1 MRVPL
6 SWLSEYV
13 DITLPVEELA
23 RRLTDAGLE
32 VADVVRT
39 GDWQNVF
46 VGQVV
51 ELRPHPNADRLVL
64 ATVDLGGERQT
75 VVCGAPNVAVGQK
88 VAFAKEGAVLIDP
101 RSHQPAPLRRAV
113 IRGVESAGM
122 ICSELELG
130 LSEDHSGI
138 MVLPDDAPLGTP
150 LSSYLGETVLELE
163 IRPNRPDALSVLG
176 IAREVAALAGALVR
190 EPPLDYEAHGPP
202 VRRLA
207 SVQVEAPDLCPRY
220 VAAVVTGMRIGPS
233 PGWMQRRLEAAG
245 LRPIN
250 NVVDITNY
258 VMLEMGQPLHA
269 FDLHKLEG
277 SSIVVRRAREG
288 ETLTLLDGSE
298 ARLRPDMLVI
308 ADARRPVAVAG
319 VMGGANSEVDEG
331 TTAVLLE
338 SATFF
343 GPSVRRTAQALKLR
357 TEASLRFEKG
367 LSPLLPIYAARR
379 AVRLMVELCGGKA
392 ARGIIDIF
400 PQRRRPSPVHL
411 TAQRLRTVLGMDVPR
426 EEVERA
432 LSALGFRVGWRRP
445 ATYVVTPPYWRTDVR
460 IADDV
465 AEEVAR
471 VVGYDRIPSVLRAP
485 SLPPA
490 EREPLRELRERLRDA
505 LAQAGMQE
513 VITYPL
519 SDRETLARALSP
531 EEMESHPPLRLAN
544 PMSRE
549 LEFLRTTLRAGLLR
563 ALARNQ
569 RSRPGLV
576 ALFEVGR
583 VFLPR
588 PDDLPREVE
597 MAAGVVAGPRPDR
610 WGLPRGEPAD
620 FFDAKGM
627 LETALASLGIG
638 AQFVPAEHAVF
649 LPGSTAAV
657 VVGGQQVGLLGQ
669 VHPEVARAFEVE
681 GDAYLFELDLER
693 LLPHVPAG
701 RRYRPIS
708 RFPPVREDLA
718 VVVDAEVPAGAVR
731 SVIESSLLVVRAELF
746 DVYTGPPVPE
756 GKKSLAFAVTYQAL
770 DRTPSDEEVARE
782 RRRIVARLERELG
795 ASLRG

>member
-1 MRVPL
+1 
-6 SWLSEYV
+6 
-13 DITLPVEELA
+13 
-23 RRLTDAGLE
+23 
-32 VADVVRT
+32 
-39 GDWQNVF
+39 
-46 VGQVV
+46 
-51 ELRPHPNADRLVL
+51 
-64 ATVDLGGERQT
+64 
-75 VVCGAPNVAVGQK
+75 
-88 VAFAKEGAVLIDP
+88 
-101 RSHQPAPLRRAV
+101 
-113 IRGVESAGM
+113 
-122 ICSELELG
+122 
-130 LSEDHSGI
+130 
-138 MVLPDDAPLGTP
+138 
-150 LSSYLGETVLELE
+150 
-163 IRPNRPDALSVLG
+163 
-176 IAREVAALAGALVR
+176 
-190 EPPLDYEAHGPP
+190 
-202 VRRLA
+202 
-207 SVQVEAPDLCPRY
+207 
-220 VAAVVTGMRIGPS
+220 
-233 PGWMQRRLEAAG
+233 
-245 LRPIN
+245 
-250 NVVDITNY
+250 
-258 VMLEMGQPLHA
+258 
-269 FDLHKLEG
+269 
-277 SSIVVRRAREG
+277 
-288 ETLTLLDGSE
+288 
-298 ARLRPDMLVI
+298 
-308 ADARRPVAVAG
+308 
-319 VMGGANSEVDEG
+319 
-331 TTAVLLE
+331 LLE

-400 PQRRRPSPVHL
+400 PQRHRPSPVHL

-627 LETALASLGIG
+627 LETALASLGIE

-693 LLPHVPAG
+693 LLPHVPGG
-701 RRYRPIS
+701 RLYRPIS

-731 SVIESSLLVVRAELF
+731 SVIESSPLVVRAELF

-782 RRRIVARLERELG
+782 RRRIVAQLERELG

>member
-6 SWLSEYV
+6 SWLSDYV
-13 DITLPVEELA
+13 DINIEVEELA

-32 VADVVRT
+32 VAEVVRT

-51 ELRPHPNADRLVL
+51 ELRPHPNADRLTL

-88 VAFAKEGAVLIDP
+88 VPFAKEGAVLLDP
-101 RSHQPAPLRRAV
+101 RTRQPSPLRRAV

-130 LSEDHSGI
+130 LSDDHSGI
-138 MVLPDDAPLGTP
+138 VVLPDDAPVGAP

-163 IRPNRPDALSVLG
+163 VRPHRPDALSVLG
-176 IAREVAALAGALVR
+176 IAREAAALTGAQVR
-190 EPPLDYEAHGPP
+190 EPPLDYQAAGPP

-207 SVQVEAPDLCPRY
+207 SVRVEAPDLCPRY
-220 VAAVVTGMRIGPS
+220 VAAVVRGLRIGPS
-233 PGWMQRRLEAAG
+233 PAWLQRRLEAAG

-250 NVVDITNY
+250 NVVDVTNY

-277 SSIVVRRAREG
+277 RRIVVRRAREG
-288 ETLTLLDGSE
+288 ETLLLLDGTE

-308 ADARRPVAVAG
+308 ADAVRPVALAG

-331 TTAVLLE
+331 TTDVLLE
-338 SATFF
+338 SASFL
-343 GPSVRRTAQALKLR
+343 GASVRRTAQALKLR

-367 LSPLLPIYAARR
+367 LSPLLPLYAARR
-379 AVRLMVELCGGKA
+379 ALRLMLELCGGSA
-392 ARGIIDIF
+392 ARGLIDVF
-400 PQRRRPSPVHL
+400 PGREPRPPIALS
-411 TAQRLRTVLGMDVPR
+411 QERLRRVLGMEVPR

-432 LSALGFRVGWRRP
+432 LSALGFGVRWRRP
-445 ATYVVTPPYWRTDVR
+445 TTYLVTPPYWRSDVR
-460 IADDV
+460 IADDL

-471 VVGYDRIPSVLRAP
+471 VLGYERIPALLRAP
-485 SLPPA
+485 SLTPA
-490 EREPLRELRERLRDA
+490 QPDPLRELRERARDA

-519 SDRETLARALSP
+519 SDRQTLARALAP
-531 EEMESHPPLRLAN
+531 EELSAHPPLRVAN

-549 LEFLRTTLRAGLLR
+549 LEYLRTTLRAGLLR

-569 RSRPGLV
+569 RWRPGLV

-588 PDDLPREVE
+588 PHDLPHEVE
-597 MAAGVVAGPRPDR
+597 MAAGTVAGPKPDR

-620 FFDAKGM
+620 FFDAKAF
-627 LETALASLGIG
+627 LEAALASLGVEAEFAP
-638 AQFVPAEHAVF
+638 AQHPIF
-649 LPGSTAAV
+649 LPGSTAAIR
-657 VVGGQQVGLLGQ
+657 VGGQQVGLLGQ
-669 VHPEVARAFEVE
+669 VHPEVANAFEVE
-681 GDAYLFELDLER
+681 GDAFLFELDLER
-693 LLPHVPAG
+693 LLPQVPAG

-718 VVVDAEVPAGAVR
+718 VVVEAEVPAGAVR
-731 SVIESSLLVVRAELF
+731 AIIEASPLVARAELF
-746 DVYTGPPVPE
+746 DVYTGPPVPA

-770 DRTPSDEEVARE
+770 DRTPSDQEVARE
-782 RRRIVARLERELG
+782 RERIVRRLQRELG
-795 ASLRG
+795 ATLRG

>member
-6 SWLSEYV
+6 SWLSDYV
-13 DITLPVEELA
+13 DITIPVEELA

-32 VADVVRT
+32 VAEVERR

-51 ELRPHPNADRLVL
+51 EVRPHPNADRLVL

-88 VAFAKEGAVLIDP
+88 VPFAREGALLVDP
-101 RSHQPAPLRRAV
+101 RTRQPAPLRRAV

-130 LSEDHSGI
+130 LSDDHSGI
-138 MVLPDDAPLGTP
+138 VVLPDDAPVGVP

-176 IAREVAALAGALVR
+176 IAREVAALSGTQVR
-190 EPPLDYEAHGPP
+190 EPPLHYEAHGPP

-207 SVQVEAPDLCPRY
+207 SVAVEAPDLCPRY
-220 VAAVVTGMRIGPS
+220 VAAVVRGVRIGPS
-233 PGWMQRRLEAAG
+233 PPWMQRRLEAAG

-269 FDLHKLEG
+269 FDLRKLAG
-277 SSIVVRRAREG
+277 RRIVVRRAREG
-288 ETLTLLDGSE
+288 ESLLLLDGSE

-308 ADARRPVAVAG
+308 ADAERPVALAG
-319 VMGGANSEVDEG
+319 VMGGANSEVDED
-331 TTAVLLE
+331 TTDVLLE
-338 SATFF
+338 SASFL
-343 GPSVRRTAQALKLR
+343 GPSIRRTAQALRLR

-367 LSPLLPIYAARR
+367 LSRELPLPAARR
-379 AVRLMVELCGGKA
+379 AVRLMVELCGGTA
-392 ARGIIDIF
+392 ARGLIDVF
-400 PQRRRPSPVHL
+400 PGRERQAPIVL
-411 TAQRLRTVLGMDVPR
+411 TEERLRRVLGMEVPR

-432 LSALGFRVGWRRP
+432 LSALGFRCRWRRP

-471 VVGYDRIPSVLRAP
+471 VVGYDRVPALLRAP

-490 EREPLRELRERLRDA
+490 EPDPLRDLRERLRDA

-531 EEMESHPPLRLAN
+531 AELAAHPPLRVAN

-549 LEFLRTTLRAGLLR
+549 LEYLRTTLRAGLLR
-563 ALARNQ
+563 TLARNQ
-569 RSRPGLV
+569 RWRAGLV

-583 VFLPR
+583 IFLPR
-588 PDDLPREVE
+588 PDDLPTEVE
-597 MAAGVVAGPRPDR
+597 MAAAVVGGQRPDR
-610 WGLPRGEPAD
+610 WGLPRGGPAD
-620 FFDAKGM
+620 FFDAKAF
-627 LETALASLGIG
+627 LEAALAILG
-638 AQFVPAEHAVF
+638 VEAEFAPVEHPVF

-657 VVGGQQVGLLGQ
+657 TVAGERVGLLGQ

-681 GDAYLFELDLER
+681 GDAFLFELEVER
-693 LLPHVPAG
+693 LLPHVPAR
-701 RRYRPIS
+701 RRYRPVS

-718 VVVDAEVPAGAVR
+718 VVVEEGVPAGTVR
-731 SVIESSLLVVRAELF
+731 RLIEASPLVARAELF
-746 DVYTGPPVPE
+746 DVYTGPPVPA

-795 ASLRG
+795 ATLRG

>member
-6 SWLSEYV
+6 SWLSDYV
-13 DITLPVEELA
+13 DITVDVEELA

-32 VADVVRT
+32 VAEVDRR
-39 GDWQNVF
+39 GDWHNVF

-64 ATVDLGGERQT
+64 ATVDLGSERQT

-88 VAFAKEGAVLIDP
+88 VPFAKEGAVLIDP
-101 RSHQPAPLRRAV
+101 RTRQPTPLRRAV

-130 LSEDHSGI
+130 LSDDHSGI
-138 MVLPDDAPLGTP
+138 MVLPEDAPVGVP
-150 LSSYLGETVLELE
+150 LSSYLGDTVLELE

-176 IAREVAALAGALVR
+176 IAREVAALTGTQVR
-190 EPPLDYEAHGPP
+190 EPPLEYEATGPP
-202 VRRLA
+202 ITRSA
-207 SVQVEAPDLCPRY
+207 SVRVEAPDLCPRY
-220 VAAVVTGMRIGPS
+220 VAAVVTGVRIGPS
-233 PGWMQRRLEAAG
+233 PDWMQRRLEAAG

-277 SSIVVRRAREG
+277 RCIVVRRARQG
-288 ETLTLLDGSE
+288 ETLKLLDGSE
-298 ARLRPDMLVI
+298 AQLHPHMLVI
-308 ADARRPVAVAG
+308 ADAERPVAVAG

-343 GPSVRRTAQALKLR
+343 GPSIRRTAQALKLR

-367 LSPLLPIYAARR
+367 LSPFLPIHAARR
-379 AVRLMVELCGGKA
+379 AVRLMVELCDGKA
-392 ARGIIDIF
+392 ARGLIDIF
-400 PQRRRPSPVHL
+400 PGRRRPPTVCL
-411 TAQRLRTVLGMDVPR
+411 TAERLRRVLGMEVPR

-432 LSALGFRVGWRRP
+432 LGALGFRVGWRRP

-490 EREPLRELRERLRDA
+490 ERDPLRELRERVRDA

-531 EEMESHPPLRLAN
+531 EEVEAHPPLRVAN

-588 PDDLPREVE
+588 PDDLPHEVE
-597 MAAGVVAGPRPDR
+597 MAAGTVAGPKPDR
-610 WGLPRGEPAD
+610 WGLPRSEPAD

-627 LETALASLGIG
+627 LEAALASLGIG
-638 AQFVPAEHAVF
+638 AEFTPAHHPVF
-649 LPGSTAAV
+649 LAGRTAAV
-657 VVGGQQVGLLGQ
+657 KVGGQQVGLLGQ

-681 GDAYLFELDLER
+681 GDAFLFELDLER
-693 LLPHVPAG
+693 LLPHMPTG
-701 RRYRPIS
+701 RRYQPIS

-718 VVVDAEVPAGAVR
+718 VVVDSEMPAGAVR
-731 SVIESSLLVVRAELF
+731 ALIESSPLVARAELF
-746 DVYTGPPVPE
+746 DIYTGPPVPE
-756 GKKSLAFAVTYQAL
+756 GKKSLAFAITYQAL
-770 DRTPSDEEVARE
+770 DHTPSDEEVARE

>member
-138 MVLPDDAPLGTP
+138 MVLPDDAPLGIP

-176 IAREVAALAGALVR
+176 IAREVAALSGAQVR

-220 VAAVVTGMRIGPS
+220 VAAVVTGVRIGPS
-233 PGWMQRRLEAAG
+233 PSWMQRRLEAAG

-627 LETALASLGIG
+627 LETALASLGIE

-657 VVGGQQVGLLGQ
+657 VVGRQQVGLLGQ

-693 LLPHVPAG
+693 LLPHVPGG
-701 RRYRPIS
+701 RLYRPIS

-731 SVIESSLLVVRAELF
+731 SVIESSPLVVRAELF

-782 RRRIVARLERELG
+782 RRRIVAQLERELG

>member
-13 DITLPVEELA
+13 DITIQPEELA
-23 RRLTDAGLE
+23 QRLTDAGLE
-32 VADVVRT
+32 VADIVRT

-51 ELRPHPNADRLVL
+51 ELRPHPNADRLTL

-88 VAFAKEGAVLIDP
+88 VAFAREGAVLVDP
-101 RSHQPAPLRRAV
+101 RTRQPAPLRRAV

-130 LSEDHSGI
+130 LSDDHTGI
-138 MVLPDDAPLGTP
+138 MVLPEDAPVGVP

-176 IAREVAALAGALVR
+176 IAREVAALTGVQVR
-190 EPPLDYEAHGPP
+190 EPPSEYEEHGPP
-202 VRRLA
+202 VRSLA
-207 SVQVEAPDLCPRY
+207 SVVVEAPDLCPRY
-220 VAAVVTGMRIGPS
+220 VAAVVQGVRIGPS
-233 PGWMQRRLEAAG
+233 PSWMQRRLEAAG

-269 FDLHKLEG
+269 FDWEKLARRRV
-277 SSIVVRRAREG
+277 VVRRAREG
-288 ETLTLLDGSE
+288 ETLVLLDGTE
-298 ARLRPDMLVI
+298 ARLQPDMLVI
-308 ADARRPVAVAG
+308 ADAERPVALAG
-319 VMGGANSEVDEG
+319 VMGGANSEVSES
-331 TTAVLLE
+331 TTTVLLE
-338 SATFF
+338 SANFLC
-343 GPSVRRTAQALKLR
+343 PSIRRTAQALKAR

-367 LSPLLPIYAARR
+367 LSPYLPLYAARR
-379 AVRLMVELCGGKA
+379 AVRLMVELCGGTA
-392 ARGIIDIF
+392 ARGLIDVF
-400 PQRRRPSPVHL
+400 PARERQASIYL
-411 TAQRLRTVLGMDVPR
+411 TQERLRRVLGMDVSR
-426 EEVERA
+426 EEVEQTLA
-432 LSALGFRVGWRRP
+432 ALGFRCRWRRP

-460 IADDV
+460 IPDDV

-471 VVGYDRIPSVLRAP
+471 VVGYERIPAVLRAP

-490 EREPLRELRERLRDA
+490 EADPMRELRERVRDA

-519 SDRETLARALSP
+519 SDRETLARVLST
-531 EEMESHPPLRLAN
+531 EEFASHPPLRVAN

-549 LEFLRTTLRAGLLR
+549 LEYLRTTLRAGLLR
-563 ALARNQ
+563 SLARNL

-583 VFLPR
+583 VFLSR
-588 PDDLPREVE
+588 TDDLPHEVE
-597 MAAGVVAGPRPDR
+597 MAAGIVAGPKPDR
-610 WGLPRGEPAD
+610 WGLPRAEPAD
-620 FFDAKGM
+620 FFDAKAF
-627 LETALASLGIG
+627 LETALAILGVQ
-638 AQFVPAEHAVF
+638 AEFLPARHAVF
-649 LPGSTAAV
+649 LPGSTAEVRVEGKA
-657 VVGGQQVGLLGQ
+657 VGLLGQ
-669 VHPEVARAFEVE
+669 LHPAVALAFEVE
-681 GDAYLFELDLER
+681 GDAFLFELDLER
-693 LLPHVPAG
+693 LSPHVPAG

-708 RFPPVREDLA
+708 RFPPVRDDLA
-718 VVVDAEVPAGAVR
+718 VVVDADAPVAAVR
-731 SVIESSLLVVRAELF
+731 QLIVASPLGAPAQLFLLFL
-746 DVYTGPPVPE
+746 GPPVPE

>member
-138 MVLPDDAPLGTP
+138 MVLPDDAPLGIP

-176 IAREVAALAGALVR
+176 IAREVAALSGAQVR

-220 VAAVVTGMRIGPS
+220 VAAVVTGVRIGPS
-233 PGWMQRRLEAAG
+233 PSWMQRRLEAAG

-627 LETALASLGIG
+627 LETALASLGIE

-693 LLPHVPAG
+693 LLPHVPGG
-701 RRYRPIS
+701 RLYRPIS

-731 SVIESSLLVVRAELF
+731 SVIESSPLVVRAELF

-782 RRRIVARLERELG
+782 RRRIVAQLERELG

>member
-138 MVLPDDAPLGTP
+138 MVLPDDAPLGIP

-176 IAREVAALAGALVR
+176 IAREVAALSGAQVR

-220 VAAVVTGMRIGPS
+220 VAAVVTGVRIGPS
-233 PGWMQRRLEAAG
+233 PSWMQRRLEAAG

-400 PQRRRPSPVHL
+400 PQRHRPSPVHL

-627 LETALASLGIG
+627 LETALASLGIE

-693 LLPHVPAG
+693 LLPHVPGG
-701 RRYRPIS
+701 RLYRPIS

-731 SVIESSLLVVRAELF
+731 SVIESSPLVVRAELF

-782 RRRIVARLERELG
+782 RRRIVAQLERELG